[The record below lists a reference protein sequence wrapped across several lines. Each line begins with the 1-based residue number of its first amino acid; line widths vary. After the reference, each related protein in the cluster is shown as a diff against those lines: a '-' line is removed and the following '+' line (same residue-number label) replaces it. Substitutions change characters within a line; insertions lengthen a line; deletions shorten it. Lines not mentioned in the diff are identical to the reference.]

1 MHMIGDGPQ
10 RALQRKHG
18 PILKRGTGRLPG
30 PSNVSTETV
39 LKSPNIV
46 DCPQIPSRRKH
57 MNGNDRNDDEKGWN
71 QGDEDSKSQ
80 TGDPGRTP
88 GKAEGEDDPEE
99 TGEQE
104 A

>member
-1 MHMIGDGPQ
+1 
-10 RALQRKHG
+10 
-18 PILKRGTGRLPG
+18 
-30 PSNVSTETV
+30 
-39 LKSPNIV
+39 
-46 DCPQIPSRRKH
+46 